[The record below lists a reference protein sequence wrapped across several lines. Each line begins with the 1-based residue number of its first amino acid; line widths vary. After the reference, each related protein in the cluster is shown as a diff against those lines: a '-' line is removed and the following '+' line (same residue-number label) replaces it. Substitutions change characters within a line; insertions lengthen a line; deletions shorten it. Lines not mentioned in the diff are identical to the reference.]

1 MTLVKNI
8 EEKNMK
14 EWVKKH
20 KSSLILAS
28 IFLLGFG
35 LLAYPSVSDYWN
47 SFHQSEAIMKY
58 SDSVSK
64 MSDDEYEDILK
75 SAKEYNQSLTSM
87 NWHMSDEDDAKYNAE
102 LNFNHRSEERRV
114 GKESR

>member
-1 MTLVKNI
+1 
-8 EEKNMK
+8 MK

-20 KSSLILAS
+20 KISLILAS

-64 MSDDEYEDILK
+64 MSDDE
-75 SAKEYNQSLTSM
+75 
-87 NWHMSDEDDAKYNAE
+87 
-102 LNFNHRSEERRV
+102 
-114 GKESR
+114 

>member
-1 MTLVKNI
+1 
-8 EEKNMK
+8 MK

-87 NWHMSDEDDAKYNAE
+87 NWHMSDEDDAKYMPN
-102 LNFNHRSEERRV
+102 
-114 GKESR
+114 